1 MVHFGSSFFTV
12 ADQALPKGLAPAAG
26 PTVVWLE
33 GEHDIATAGALLRVL
48 GRAIAA
54 NDAAIVVDLSEAV
67 LVSASTL
74 GVILSARDFLRQRSR
89 SLTVRAPSAFIRRI
103 IGACG
108 LDGLLVP
115 NTQESAGASPGA
127 LGCWLGRA
135 DDSLMAWSR

>member
-89 SLTVRAPSAFIRRI
+89 SLTVRAPV
-103 IGACG
+103 G
-108 LDGLLVP
+108 LHPADHRSLRLGRP
-115 NTQESAGASPGA
+115 PRPEHPRKRGASPGA
-127 LGCWLGRA
+127 LGYWFGAR
-135 DDSLMAWSR
+135 R

>member
-67 LVSASTL
+67 LVERVDARGHPQRKGLSSSAVTVADGTRPVGL
-74 GVILSARDFLRQRSR
+74 HPADHR
-89 SLTVRAPSAFIRRI
+89 SLRLGRPPRPEHPRKRGGKPRRS
-103 IGACG
+103 
-108 LDGLLVP
+108 GLLV
-115 NTQESAGASPGA
+115 GA
-127 LGCWLGRA
+127 R
-135 DDSLMAWSR
+135 R